1 MQTKMFSTD
10 EDGGVA
16 REAFTRLAAAAD
28 EFEAYAHPHAERIA
42 ALSSELAKLFG
53 LGRADRAS
61 LRLAALAH
69 DLGEMAM
76 KRDYIRRA
84 APLTFDE
91 RLDLAR
97 HPVIGEQE
105 AARAGADRGA
115 QLLVR
120 WHQEWWNG
128 AGYPDALARE
138 RIPLAA
144 RILRV
149 ADAYASL
156 TDARPYRAALT
167 ETDARRHLTEWAGL
181 EFDPQVVRAFLTLKN
196 LPALRS
202 YAAAQTEDASAP
214 VSMTPEAETTSG
226 EPPLPASN
234 NADEW
239 NVGGHVPERGTNPYV
254 GLDAQSAPGATA
266 TEAGRSDAVQTFDD
280 TNDSDILNNNRSS
293 DSLTKAD

>member
-1 MQTKMFSTD
+1 MASIQTKVSD
-10 EDGGVA
+10 EDGIA
-16 REAFTRLAAAAD
+16 REAFARLAAEAD
-28 EFEAYAHPHAERIA
+28 EFEGYAHPHAERIA

-53 LGRADRAS
+53 LGRADRTS

-84 APLTFDE
+84 APLTFEE
-91 RLDLAR
+91 RLDLSR

-128 AGYPDALARE
+128 AGYPDALSRE
-138 RIPLAA
+138 NIPLAA

-149 ADAYASL
+149 ADAYAAL
-156 TDARPYRAALT
+156 TDARPYRPALT
-167 ETDARRHLTEWAGL
+167 EADARRHLTEWAGL
-181 EFDPQVVRAFLTLKN
+181 EFDPQVVRAFLTLNN

-202 YAAAQTEDASAP
+202 YASRSDDAP
-214 VSMTPEAETTSG
+214 VVGATNAS
-226 EPPLPASN
+226 EPPGDASN
-234 NADEW
+234 NNAAGFDS
-239 NVGGHVPERGTNPYV
+239 NR
-254 GLDAQSAPGATA
+254 DSA
-266 TEAGRSDAVQTFDD
+266 SFQ
-280 TNDSDILNNNRSS
+280 
-293 DSLTKAD
+293 KADTDRDA

>member
-1 MQTKMFSTD
+1 MASMQTKVSD
-10 EDGGVA
+10 EDDIA
-16 REAFTRLAAAAD
+16 RDAFTRLAAAAD
-28 EFEAYAHPHAERIA
+28 EFEGYAHPHAERIA
-42 ALSSELAKLFG
+42 ALGSELAKLFG

-69 DLGEMAM
+69 DLGEVAM

-84 APLTFDE
+84 APLTFEE

-128 AGYPDALARE
+128 TGYPDALMRE
-138 RIPLAA
+138 KIPLAA

-149 ADAYASL
+149 ADAYAAL
-156 TDARPYRAALT
+156 TDARPYRPALT
-167 ETDARRHLTEWAGL
+167 EADARQHLTEWAGL
-181 EFDPQVVRAFLTLKN
+181 EFDPQVVRAFLTLRD

-202 YAAAQTEDASAP
+202 YASRIEDAPVATTQGESAGDA
-214 VSMTPEAETTSG
+214 SSG
-226 EPPLPASN
+226 
-234 NADEW
+234 NAD
-239 NVGGHVPERGTNPYV
+239 VPFTGVRVPERGANFY
-254 GLDAQSAPGATA
+254 AQGTEARAAGATLDGVGNFDSNR
-266 TEAGRSDAVQTFDD
+266 TSEDKPDSAGF
-280 TNDSDILNNNRSS
+280 
-293 DSLTKAD
+293 TKADTHRDA